1 MKSIYII
8 IAELISKIFN
18 FLNIK
23 KKTINNINYN
33 LGLNNLLRISE
44 KYNYINKLEQSECKI
59 YSQNGEDGI
68 LNYIISR
75 LKIEKPNFVEI
86 GVGTYIEANTRF
98 IYDRFFPKGLI
109 VDIEKNLKNKVYSN
123 INSWKGDL
131 RVVEKKISTEN
142 INNIIY
148 ENCDFDIDI
157 FSLDIDSID
166 YWIIDKLKPNIS
178 KIFVAEYNSVFG
190 SSLEV
195 TVPNLNNFERKNYHY
210 SHLCYGMS
218 LKALINL
225 MVKKNFYFIGTNS
238 IRNNAFFIS
247 NDYPKSE
254 YFDKLKIED
263 INYYVDSNIRES
275 RDSLGKLNY
284 LSGKKKLKEIYDCEV
299 IDLSSDVEKKVKIKD
314 II

>member
-1 MKSIYII
+1 M
-8 IAELISKIFN
+8 
-18 FLNIK
+18 
-23 KKTINNINYN
+23 
-33 LGLNNLLRISE
+33 
-44 KYNYINKLEQSECKI
+44 Q
-59 YSQNGEDGI
+59 
-68 LNYIISR
+68 
-75 LKIEKPNFVEI
+75 
-86 GVGTYIEANTRF
+86 
-98 IYDRFFPKGLI
+98 
-109 VDIEKNLKNKVYSN
+109 
-123 INSWKGDL
+123 
-131 RVVEKKISTEN
+131 
-142 INNIIY
+142 
-148 ENCDFDIDI
+148 
-157 FSLDIDSID
+157 
-166 YWIIDKLKPNIS
+166 
-178 KIFVAEYNSVFG
+178 
-190 SSLEV
+190 
-195 TVPNLNNFERKNYHY
+195 NYHY